1 MGFRRRR
8 WRDVRPDEDRV
19 RVNQAI
25 QAQEVR
31 VVNEDGQ
38 QLGVMPADA
47 ARDIAARIGLD
58 LVEIAGNASPPVCKI
73 MDYGR
78 FKFEAKKKATAAK
91 RSQHQ
96 SQVKE
101 IKLRPRID
109 DHDLEFKLR
118 QATKFL
124 FANDKVKFTVMFR
137 GREIIHP
144 HLGRELLEQIGER
157 LAEIAAAEGRPSME
171 GRTLSITVAPNRP
184 VIEKMKAAERRR
196 AAAEAQSGRA
206 QGEAAGDD
214 QDPDDQDPDDQ
225 DLDDQDLDEAENGGE
240 EQSEERASEADAA
253 ELGKETEGHA

>member
-1 MGFRRRR
+1 VGFRRRR

-58 LVEIAGNASPPVCKI
+58 LVEIAANASPPVCKI

-78 FKFEAKKKATAAK
+78 YKFEVKKKATAAK
-91 RSQHQ
+91 KAQHQ

-101 IKLRPRID
+101 IKLRPQID
-109 DHDLEFKLR
+109 EHDLSFKLR
-118 QATKFL
+118 QARKFM
-124 FANDKVKFTVMFR
+124 FNNDKVKFTVMFR

-144 HLGRELLEQIGER
+144 HLGRELLEQITQR
-157 LAEIAAAEGRPSME
+157 LAEIAGAEGRPNME
-171 GRTLSITVAPNRP
+171 GRTLSLTFAPNRP
-184 VIEKMKAAERRR
+184 AIEKIKAAERRQAELENR
-196 AAAEAQSGRA
+196 LAEHEAEQAAEQ
-206 QGEAAGDD
+206 AALDVEDTEDYGADD
-214 QDPDDQDPDDQ
+214 EGTEE
-225 DLDDQDLDEAENGGE
+225 EAE
-240 EQSEERASEADAA
+240 
-253 ELGKETEGHA
+253 